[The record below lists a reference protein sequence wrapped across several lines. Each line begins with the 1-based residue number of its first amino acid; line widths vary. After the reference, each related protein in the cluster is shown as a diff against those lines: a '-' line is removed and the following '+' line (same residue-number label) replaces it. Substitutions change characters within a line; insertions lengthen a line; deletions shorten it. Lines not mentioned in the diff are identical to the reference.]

1 MVFAAWRNGIP
12 LCARGLGAAMIFKYR
27 GMAEHVAGKLGERW
41 EVIDLD
47 EVERDADRT

>member
-1 MVFAAWRNGIP
+1 
-12 LCARGLGAAMIFKYR
+12 MIFKYR

-47 EVERDADRT
+47 EVERDADRNERLLAAIFGEADEEGEPEE